1 MSHQMHDVIPI
12 TSCWLFSGFEMKTAA
27 SNQTASGIQQSVYK
41 LYRKILRESIRK
53 DCEQHVA
60 TAPDASPLKTVQLF
74 QSQTG
79 DTATA
84 FARQEFRRQ
93 AASVRRSDFSR
104 IEYMLRKGEKQWKL
118 LKMPGVVT
126 VGGGQ
131 SLAK

>member
-1 MSHQMHDVIPI
+1 
-12 TSCWLFSGFEMKTAA
+12 MKTAA

-53 DCEQHVA
+53 DCEQHAA

-74 QSQTG
+74 QTG

-93 AASVRRSDFSR
+93 AVSVRRSDFSR